1 LSKMN
6 RVLETY
12 IMPLAGKAAQQRHL
26 QALRDGMVLTMPL
39 IIIGSLFLILANLP
53 FQAYT
58 DFLTEHSKLKA
69 SILYPYRGT
78 FEIMALVATFGIAYR
93 LAESYKVDALASG
106 AVSLAA
112 FFVGTPF
119 VSYTIGENADGTA
132 MVETAYQTAMFTSKG
147 LFVGMVIAVIATEV
161 YRKIIQKNIVIKL
174 PETVPPAVARSF
186 SALIPGF
193 GAVMVIWALRLLV
206 ENVGDFGNLHNVVTV
221 LLQQPL
227 THIGTSLVGTILI
240 FILITL
246 MWSTGLHGA
255 TIVGS
260 VMTPVW
266 LTLTTENAT
275 ALASGE
281 PVKHIV
287 TNEFNDI
294 VFVGGSG
301 TTLSLVLAMVLFAK
315 SQQMKQLGRLSIGP
329 GFFNINEPVI
339 FGMPIVL
346 NPIMIIPFILAPLL
360 SVIITYVSMDIGLV
374 AKPIG
379 IVTPFTMPPV
389 ISGYLITGSVSGAV
403 LQLVLMVVSFGVY
416 FPFFKMWDKQKLIEE
431 TGASIDRDRSPV
443 KEEQQS
449 IV

>member
-1 LSKMN
+1 MNGLSKIN
-6 RVLETY
+6 SVLERY
-12 IMPLAGKAAQQRHL
+12 IMPFAGRVAEQRHL

-58 DFLTEHSKLKA
+58 DFLADHPQLRT

-93 LAESYKVDALASG
+93 LAESYKVDPLASG

-119 VSYTIGENADGTA
+119 VSYTIGQNPDGTNII
-132 MVETAYQTAMFTSKG
+132 ETAYQTGMFTSKG
-147 LFVGMVIAVIATEV
+147 LFVGMVIAILATEI
-161 YRKIIQKNIVIKL
+161 YRIIIQKDIVIKL

-193 GAVMVIWALRLLV
+193 AAIMAVWILRLLV
-206 ENVGDFGNLHNVVTV
+206 ENIGDFGNLHNVVTL

-227 THIGTSLVGTILI
+227 TQIGTSLVGTLI
-240 FILITL
+240 TFLIITL

-266 LTLTTENAT
+266 LTLSNENA
-275 ALASGE
+275 ASLAAGE

-294 VFVGGSG
+294 ILIGGSG
-301 TTLSLVLAMVLFAK
+301 TTLALVLTMVLLAR
-315 SQQMKQLGRLSIGP
+315 SQQLKQLGRLSIGP
-329 GFFNINEPVI
+329 GVFNINEPII

-346 NPIMIIPFILAPLL
+346 NPIMIIPFILTPAI
-360 SVIITYVSMDIGLV
+360 SVIITYLSMDMGLV

-379 IVTPFTMPPV
+379 IVTPFTMPP
-389 ISGYLITGSVSGAV
+389 IIGGYLITGSISGSI
-403 LQLVLMVVSFGVY
+403 LQLVIIAVSFFIY
-416 FPFFKMWDKQKLIEE
+416 FPFFKIWDNQKL
-431 TGASIDRDRSPV
+431 
-443 KEEQQS
+443 KEENTTNITSKMEDQQS
-449 IV
+449 VI

>member
-1 LSKMN
+1 MPFAG
-6 RVLETY
+6 RVAE
-12 IMPLAGKAAQQRHL
+12 QRHL

-58 DFLTEHSKLKA
+58 DFLADHPQLRT

-93 LAESYKVDALASG
+93 LAESYKVDPLASG

-119 VSYTIGENADGTA
+119 VSYTIGQNPDGTNII
-132 MVETAYQTAMFTSKG
+132 ETAYQTGMFTSKG
-147 LFVGMVIAVIATEV
+147 LFVGMVIAILATEI
-161 YRKIIQKNIVIKL
+161 YRIIIQKDIVIKL

-193 GAVMVIWALRLLV
+193 AAIMAVWILRLLV
-206 ENVGDFGNLHNVVTV
+206 ENIGDFGNLHNVVTL

-227 THIGTSLVGTILI
+227 TQIGTSLVGTLI
-240 FILITL
+240 TFLIITL

-266 LTLTTENAT
+266 LTLSNENA
-275 ALASGE
+275 ASLAAGE

-294 VFVGGSG
+294 ILIGGSG
-301 TTLSLVLAMVLFAK
+301 TTLALVLTMVLLAR
-315 SQQMKQLGRLSIGP
+315 SQQLKQLGRLSIGP
-329 GFFNINEPVI
+329 GVFNINEPII

-346 NPIMIIPFILAPLL
+346 NPIMIIPFILTPAI
-360 SVIITYVSMDIGLV
+360 SVIITYLSMDMGLV

-379 IVTPFTMPPV
+379 IVTPFTMPP
-389 ISGYLITGSVSGAV
+389 IIGGYLITGSISGSI
-403 LQLVLMVVSFGVY
+403 LQLVIIAVSFFIY
-416 FPFFKMWDKQKLIEE
+416 FPFFKIWDNQKL
-431 TGASIDRDRSPV
+431 
-443 KEEQQS
+443 KEENTINITSNMEDQQS
-449 IV
+449 VI

>member
-1 LSKMN
+1 MPFAG
-6 RVLETY
+6 RVAE
-12 IMPLAGKAAQQRHL
+12 QRHL

-58 DFLTEHSKLKA
+58 DFLADHPQLRT

-93 LAESYKVDALASG
+93 LAESYKVDPLASG

-119 VSYTIGENADGTA
+119 VSYTIGQNPDGTNII
-132 MVETAYQTAMFTSKG
+132 ETAYQTGMFTSKG
-147 LFVGMVIAVIATEV
+147 LFVGMVIAILATEI
-161 YRKIIQKNIVIKL
+161 YRIIIQKDIVIKL

-193 GAVMVIWALRLLV
+193 AAIMAVWILRLLV
-206 ENVGDFGNLHNVVTV
+206 ENIGDFGNLHNVVTL

-227 THIGTSLVGTILI
+227 TQIGTSLVGTLI
-240 FILITL
+240 TFLIITL

-266 LTLTTENAT
+266 LTLSNENA
-275 ALASGE
+275 ASLAAGE

-294 VFVGGSG
+294 ILIGGSG
-301 TTLSLVLAMVLFAK
+301 TTLALVLTMVLLAR
-315 SQQMKQLGRLSIGP
+315 SQQLKQLGRLSIGP
-329 GFFNINEPVI
+329 GVFNINEPII

-346 NPIMIIPFILAPLL
+346 NPIMIIPFILTPAI
-360 SVIITYVSMDIGLV
+360 SVIITYLSMDMGLV

-379 IVTPFTMPPV
+379 IVTPFTMPP
-389 ISGYLITGSVSGAV
+389 IIGGYLITGSISGSI
-403 LQLVLMVVSFGVY
+403 LQLVIIAVSFFIY
-416 FPFFKMWDKQKLIEE
+416 FPFFKIWDNQKL
-431 TGASIDRDRSPV
+431 
-443 KEEQQS
+443 KEENTINITSKMEDQQS
-449 IV
+449 VI

>member
-1 LSKMN
+1 MSKIN
-6 RVLETY
+6 SVLERY
-12 IMPLAGKAAQQRHL
+12 IMPFAGRVAEQRHL

-58 DFLTEHSKLKA
+58 DFLADHPQLRT

-93 LAESYKVDALASG
+93 LAESYKVDPLASG

-119 VSYTIGENADGTA
+119 VSYTIGQNPDGTNII
-132 MVETAYQTAMFTSKG
+132 ETAYQTGMFTSKG
-147 LFVGMVIAVIATEV
+147 LFVGMVIAILATEI
-161 YRKIIQKNIVIKL
+161 YRIIIQKDIVIKL

-193 GAVMVIWALRLLV
+193 AAIMAVWILRLLV
-206 ENVGDFGNLHNVVTV
+206 ENIGDFGNLHNVVTL

-227 THIGTSLVGTILI
+227 TQIGTSLVGTLI
-240 FILITL
+240 TFLIITL

-266 LTLTTENAT
+266 LTLSNENA
-275 ALASGE
+275 ASLAAGE

-294 VFVGGSG
+294 ILIGGSG
-301 TTLSLVLAMVLFAK
+301 TTLALVLTMVLLAR
-315 SQQMKQLGRLSIGP
+315 SQQLKQLGRLSIGP
-329 GFFNINEPVI
+329 GVFNINEPII

-346 NPIMIIPFILAPLL
+346 NPIMIIPFILTPAI
-360 SVIITYVSMDIGLV
+360 SVIITYLSMDMGLV

-379 IVTPFTMPPV
+379 IVTPFTMPP
-389 ISGYLITGSVSGAV
+389 IIGGYLITGSISGSI
-403 LQLVLMVVSFGVY
+403 LQLVIIAVSFFIY
-416 FPFFKMWDKQKLIEE
+416 FPFFKIWDNQKL
-431 TGASIDRDRSPV
+431 
-443 KEEQQS
+443 KEENTINITSNMEDQQS
-449 IV
+449 VI

>member
-1 LSKMN
+1 VNGLSKIN
-6 RVLETY
+6 SVLERY
-12 IMPLAGKAAQQRHL
+12 IMPFAGRVAEQRHL

-58 DFLTEHSKLKA
+58 DFLADHPQLRT

-93 LAESYKVDALASG
+93 LAESYKVDPLASG

-119 VSYTIGENADGTA
+119 VSYTIGQNPDGTNII
-132 MVETAYQTAMFTSKG
+132 ETAYQTGMFTSKG
-147 LFVGMVIAVIATEV
+147 LFVGMVIAILATEI
-161 YRKIIQKNIVIKL
+161 YRIIIQKDIVIKL

-193 GAVMVIWALRLLV
+193 AAIMAVWILRLLV
-206 ENVGDFGNLHNVVTV
+206 ENIGDFGNLHNVVTL

-227 THIGTSLVGTILI
+227 TQIGTSLVGTLI
-240 FILITL
+240 TFLIITL

-266 LTLTTENAT
+266 LTLSNENA
-275 ALASGE
+275 ASLAAGE

-294 VFVGGSG
+294 ILIGGSG
-301 TTLSLVLAMVLFAK
+301 TTLALVLTMVLLAR
-315 SQQMKQLGRLSIGP
+315 SQQLKQLGRLSIGP
-329 GFFNINEPVI
+329 GVFNINEPII

-346 NPIMIIPFILAPLL
+346 NPIMIIPFILTPAI
-360 SVIITYVSMDIGLV
+360 SVIITYLSMDMGLV

-379 IVTPFTMPPV
+379 IVTPFTMPP
-389 ISGYLITGSVSGAV
+389 IIGGYLITGSISGSI
-403 LQLVLMVVSFGVY
+403 LQLVIIAVSFFIY
-416 FPFFKMWDKQKLIEE
+416 FPFFKIWDNQKL
-431 TGASIDRDRSPV
+431 
-443 KEEQQS
+443 KEENTINITSKMEDQQS
-449 IV
+449 VI

>member
-1 LSKMN
+1 MNGLSKIN
-6 RVLETY
+6 SVLERY
-12 IMPLAGKAAQQRHL
+12 IMPFAGRVAEQRHL

-39 IIIGSLFLILANLP
+39 IIIGSIFLILANLP

-58 DFLTEHSKLKA
+58 DFLADHPQLRA

-93 LAESYKVDALASG
+93 LAESYKVDPLASG

-119 VSYTIGENADGTA
+119 VSYTIGQNPDGTNII
-132 MVETAYQTAMFTSKG
+132 ETAYQTGMFTSKG
-147 LFVGMVIAVIATEV
+147 LFVGMVIAILATEI
-161 YRKIIQKNIVIKL
+161 YRIIIQKDIVIKL

-193 GAVMVIWALRLLV
+193 AAIMAVWILRLLV
-206 ENVGDFGNLHNVVTV
+206 ENIGDFGNLHNVVTL

-227 THIGTSLVGTILI
+227 TQIGTSLVGTLI
-240 FILITL
+240 TFLIITL

-266 LTLTTENAT
+266 LTLSNENA
-275 ALASGE
+275 ASLAAGE

-294 VFVGGSG
+294 ILIGGSG
-301 TTLSLVLAMVLFAK
+301 TTLALVLTMVLLAR
-315 SQQMKQLGRLSIGP
+315 SQQLKQLGRLSIGP
-329 GFFNINEPVI
+329 GVFNINEPII

-346 NPIMIIPFILAPLL
+346 NPIMIIPFILTPAI
-360 SVIITYVSMDIGLV
+360 SVIITYLSMDMGLV

-379 IVTPFTMPPV
+379 IVTPFTMPP
-389 ISGYLITGSVSGAV
+389 IIGGYLITGSISGSI
-403 LQLVLMVVSFGVY
+403 LQLVIIAVSFFIY
-416 FPFFKMWDKQKLIEE
+416 FPFFKIWDNQKL
-431 TGASIDRDRSPV
+431 
-443 KEEQQS
+443 KEENTTNITSKMEDQQS
-449 IV
+449 VI

>member
-1 LSKMN
+1 MSKIN
-6 RVLETY
+6 SVLERY
-12 IMPLAGKAAQQRHL
+12 IMPFAGRVAEQRHL

-58 DFLTEHSKLKA
+58 DFLADHPQLRT

-93 LAESYKVDALASG
+93 LAESYKVDPLASG

-119 VSYTIGENADGTA
+119 VSYTIGQNPDGTNII
-132 MVETAYQTAMFTSKG
+132 ETAYQTGMFTSKG
-147 LFVGMVIAVIATEV
+147 LFVGMVIAILATEI
-161 YRKIIQKNIVIKL
+161 YRIIIQKDIVIKL

-193 GAVMVIWALRLLV
+193 AAIMAVWILRLLV
-206 ENVGDFGNLHNVVTV
+206 ENIGDFGNLHNVITL

-227 THIGTSLVGTILI
+227 TQIGTSLVGTLI
-240 FILITL
+240 TFLIITL

-266 LTLTTENAT
+266 LTLSNENA
-275 ALASGE
+275 ASLAAGE

-294 VFVGGSG
+294 ILIGGSG
-301 TTLSLVLAMVLFAK
+301 TTLALVLTMVLLAR
-315 SQQMKQLGRLSIGP
+315 SQQLKQLGRLSIGP
-329 GFFNINEPVI
+329 GVFNINEPII

-346 NPIMIIPFILAPLL
+346 NPIMIIPFILTPAI
-360 SVIITYVSMDIGLV
+360 SVIITYLSMDMGLV

-379 IVTPFTMPPV
+379 IVTPFTMPP
-389 ISGYLITGSVSGAV
+389 IIGGYLITGSISGSI
-403 LQLVLMVVSFGVY
+403 LQLVIIAVSFFIY
-416 FPFFKMWDKQKLIEE
+416 FPFFKIWDNQKL
-431 TGASIDRDRSPV
+431 
-443 KEEQQS
+443 KEENTTNITSKMEDQQS
-449 IV
+449 VI

>member
-1 LSKMN
+1 MSKIN
-6 RVLETY
+6 SVLERY
-12 IMPLAGKAAQQRHL
+12 IMPFAGRVAEQRHL

-58 DFLTEHSKLKA
+58 DFLADHPHLRT

-93 LAESYKVDALASG
+93 LAESYKVDPLASG

-119 VSYTIGENADGTA
+119 VSYTIGQNPDGTNII
-132 MVETAYQTAMFTSKG
+132 ETAYQTGMFTSKG
-147 LFVGMVIAVIATEV
+147 LFVGMVIAILATEI
-161 YRKIIQKNIVIKL
+161 YRIIIQKDIVIKL

-193 GAVMVIWALRLLV
+193 AAIMAVWILRLLV
-206 ENVGDFGNLHNVVTV
+206 ENIGDFGNLHNVVTL

-227 THIGTSLVGTILI
+227 TQIGTSLVGTLI
-240 FILITL
+240 TFLIITL

-266 LTLTTENAT
+266 LTLSNENA
-275 ALASGE
+275 ASLAAGE

-294 VFVGGSG
+294 ILIGGSG
-301 TTLSLVLAMVLFAK
+301 TTLALVLTMVLLAR
-315 SQQMKQLGRLSIGP
+315 SQQLKQLGRLSIGP
-329 GFFNINEPVI
+329 GVFNINEPII

-346 NPIMIIPFILAPLL
+346 NPIMIIPFILTPAI
-360 SVIITYVSMDIGLV
+360 SVIITYLSMDMGLV

-379 IVTPFTMPPV
+379 IVTPFTMPP
-389 ISGYLITGSVSGAV
+389 IIGGYLITGSISGSI
-403 LQLVLMVVSFGVY
+403 LQLVIIAVSFFIY
-416 FPFFKMWDKQKLIEE
+416 FPFFKIWDNQKL
-431 TGASIDRDRSPV
+431 
-443 KEEQQS
+443 KEENTTNITSKMEDQQS
-449 IV
+449 VI

>member
-1 LSKMN
+1 VNGLSKIN
-6 RVLETY
+6 SVLERY
-12 IMPLAGKAAQQRHL
+12 IMPFAGRVAEQRHL

-58 DFLTEHSKLKA
+58 DFLADHPQLRT

-93 LAESYKVDALASG
+93 LAESYKVDPLASG

-119 VSYTIGENADGTA
+119 VSYTIGQNPDGTNII
-132 MVETAYQTAMFTSKG
+132 ETAYQTGMFTSKG
-147 LFVGMVIAVIATEV
+147 LFVGMVIAILATEI
-161 YRKIIQKNIVIKL
+161 YRIIIQKDIVIKL

-193 GAVMVIWALRLLV
+193 AAIMAVWILRLLV
-206 ENVGDFGNLHNVVTV
+206 ENIGDFGNLHNVVTL

-227 THIGTSLVGTILI
+227 TQIGTSLVGTLI
-240 FILITL
+240 TFLIITL

-266 LTLTTENAT
+266 LTLSNENA
-275 ALASGE
+275 ASLAAGE

-294 VFVGGSG
+294 ILIGGSG
-301 TTLSLVLAMVLFAK
+301 TTLALVLTMVLLAR
-315 SQQMKQLGRLSIGP
+315 SQQLKQLGRLSIGP
-329 GFFNINEPVI
+329 GVFNINEPII

-346 NPIMIIPFILAPLL
+346 NPIMIIPFILTPAI
-360 SVIITYVSMDIGLV
+360 SVIITYLSMDMGLV

-379 IVTPFTMPPV
+379 IVTPFTMPP
-389 ISGYLITGSVSGAV
+389 IIGGYLITGSISGSI
-403 LQLVLMVVSFGVY
+403 LQLVIIAVSFFIY
-416 FPFFKMWDKQKLIEE
+416 FPFFKIWDNQKL
-431 TGASIDRDRSPV
+431 
-443 KEEQQS
+443 KEENTTNITSKMEDQQS
-449 IV
+449 VI